1 MLLMKLILMHLMPY
15 QKQQIQ
21 SNLIYQTLKQY
32 LLIHGIL
39 EESIFVDDTH
49 IEKGKAIIGVDTP
62 YARRVYFH
70 PEYNF
75 KKNKNPNA
83 QGMWFET
90 YISGDKKN
98 YANELFK
105 KFMKGKI

>member
-1 MLLMKLILMHLMPY
+1 MLLMKLILMHLMHY

-21 SNLIYQTLKQY
+21 SNLTYQTLKQY

-62 YARRVYFH
+62 YARRVYLH

-105 KFMKGKI
+105 KFMKGRI

>member
-15 QKQQIQ
+15 QKQRIQ

-39 EESIFVDDTH
+39 EESIFVDDTY

-90 YISGDKKN
+90 YISGDKKD

>member
-1 MLLMKLILMHLMPY
+1 M
-15 QKQQIQ
+15 
-21 SNLIYQTLKQY
+21 
-32 LLIHGIL
+32 IHGIL

-90 YISGDKKN
+90 YISGDKKD

>member
-1 MLLMKLILMHLMPY
+1 MLLMKLILMHLTHY

-21 SNLIYQTLKQY
+21 FNLIYQILKQY

-39 EESIFVDDTH
+39 EESIFVDDTN

-98 YANELFK
+98 YANESFK